1 MERRFGDISVMA
13 EVFGQLKAAN
23 VKVIIFSYHSSV
35 ELFSVL
41 YIIQGY

>member
-23 VKVIIFSYHSSV
+23 VKVIMNYDLLCQKCGINFSASH
-35 ELFSVL
+35 
-41 YIIQGY
+41 